1 MIEILLLSASLLSLA
16 GSGVM
21 LWKANNAQQAA
32 TQAVGL
38 AQSAQTE
45 AEKFA
50 AKSERAATASRANSI
65 ASAAQSKRAETF
77 ADKAS
82 DSAARAADSSN
93 LFSALVAKMESGIPR
108 QARSRNEAHEQVTAE
123 NAAREDKQ
131 AIAEAQARSRRP
143 TWLAPK
149 S

>member
-1 MIEILLLSASLLSLA
+1 MIYEIIVLSASVIA
-16 GSGVM
+16 SGATW
-21 LWKANNAQQAA
+21 WKSN
-32 TQAVGL
+32 QAVKQARTYALGMHE
-38 AQSAQTE
+38 QVTE

-50 AKSERAATASRANSI
+50 AKSERAATAARANSI
-65 ASAAQSKRAETF
+65 ASVAQSKRAETF

-82 DSAARAADSSN
+82 DSAARSADSSN

-108 QARSRNEAHEQVTAE
+108 QPRSRNEAHEQVTAE

-143 TWLAPK
+143 TWLAPAK